1 MTKELAFEILNRV
14 RPVFSKEPNL
24 LRLDGKV
31 TIIGDVHGQFY
42 DLYGIL
48 KKVFAPD
55 KENEKLLFLGDYVD
69 RGAYGVR
76 IILLLFA
83 LKLKYPDRII
93 LLRGNHESREMT
105 EQFNFREQSMGL
117 YDLEFYDL
125 TMELFDQLPI
135 SAIVNGQYLCM
146 HGGISQ
152 FLTSLGAINM
162 IDRKMEPPADDCL
175 LSDMLWADPAK
186 GSEKEKDFAENDKR
200 GMSFVF
206 GMNPVNKILV
216 NEGLKSIVRA
226 HECKQEGYKFHMW
239 NGDEEYPPV
248 ITVFSAPNY
257 CGTHD
262 NKAGILITE
271 GEEINVRVFKERP
284 DKPYL
289 LMNNP

>member
-1 MTKELAFEILNRV
+1 MKVNLKKIT
-14 RPVFSKEPNL
+14 FSKEPNL

-162 IDRKMEPPADDCL
+162 IV
-175 LSDMLWADPAK
+175 W
-186 GSEKEKDFAENDKR
+186 
-200 GMSFVF
+200 
-206 GMNPVNKILV
+206 
-216 NEGLKSIVRA
+216 
-226 HECKQEGYKFHMW
+226 
-239 NGDEEYPPV
+239 
-248 ITVFSAPNY
+248 
-257 CGTHD
+257 
-262 NKAGILITE
+262 
-271 GEEINVRVFKERP
+271 
-284 DKPYL
+284 
-289 LMNNP
+289 

>member
-1 MTKELAFEILNRV
+1 
-14 RPVFSKEPNL
+14 
-24 LRLDGKV
+24 
-31 TIIGDVHGQFY
+31 
-42 DLYGIL
+42 
-48 KKVFAPD
+48 
-55 KENEKLLFLGDYVD
+55 
-69 RGAYGVR
+69 
-76 IILLLFA
+76 
-83 LKLKYPDRII
+83 
-93 LLRGNHESREMT
+93 
-105 EQFNFREQSMGL
+105 MGL
-117 YDLEFYDL
+117 YDLEFYDG

-152 FLTSLGAINM
+152 FLTSLDAINM

-186 GSEKEKDFAENDKR
+186 GSEKDRDFSENDKR
-200 GMSFVF
+200 GMSYVF
-206 GMNPVNKILV
+206 GMNPVNRILV
-216 NEGLKSIVRA
+216 RDGLKSIIRA
-226 HECKQEGYKFHMW
+226 HECKHEGYKFHMW

-271 GEEINVRVFKERP
+271 GEDINVRVFKEKL

-289 LMNNP
+289 LMNNL